1 MTNPSKAVSVPCAS
15 GADIYIVPVHVA
27 VIVPRQPTG
36 AKPDDP
42 PSWCTVFTIG
52 EPPDGGYILTIA
64 AQDAAWRLGLLD
76 DGTAPAEPTPAP
88 HPSRAME
95 PSPTPDSGLA
105 GVLAYH
111 LGRQEQ
117 DAGLVVAGIGMSVG
131 ELRSIIVHALAHMP
145 VADGAPRAISID
157 RLVHLAGLLTGAFTR
172 DPLAG
177 MTMLGNVAVT
187 SLEMRALM
195 RAAFQYLSAGDG
207 RHG

>member
-1 MTNPSKAVSVPCAS
+1 MTNPSKAVSVPCAT

-42 PSWCTVFTIG
+42 PSWCTVYTSG
-52 EPPDGGYILTIA
+52 ESFDCGYVLTIT
-64 AQDAAWRLGLLD
+64 AQEAAWRLGLLD
-76 DGTAPAEPTPAP
+76 DGTAPAAPTPAP
-88 HPSRAME
+88 HPLRAME
-95 PSPTPDSGLA
+95 PYPIPDSGLA

-117 DAGLVVAGIGMSVG
+117 DAGLVVAGIGLSVG

-145 VADGAPRAISID
+145 VADGAPRAIRTD

-195 RAAFQYLSAGDG
+195 RAAFQYLSAGGG